1 MLRLSVISLYFT
13 IISSLSSCTTYDSP
27 VTSKNYATKALNQIP
42 IQRNGCGPASLINA
56 YRFGSPKWN
65 TALERLP
72 GTTDEQRFNNLVNR
86 YGTGVFSS
94 HLRAQKRYDPK
105 LGINII
111 DLTDL
116 ANHFQSD
123 RKLNLPELKYNSL
136 FLSGEMDHEKLL
148 KKAHKQLVK
157 SLKDGFP
164 PLLSLKTF
172 ANNKSRWTQI
182 YGHFVT
188 LHEMPITLPA
198 GATSFEVK
206 YIDPWGG
213 RLKTGIIKI
222 PEKSFYATDLS
233 VKKQT
238 FLKSPTLEIDFP
250 DSHLGLNLLKPN
262 QASATILAFSITP
275 K

>member
-1 MLRLSVISLYFT
+1 MLRLSVISIYFA
-13 IISSLSSCTTYDSP
+13 IISSLSSCTTYDGP
-27 VTSKNYATKALNQIP
+27 VTAKNSEAKALNQIW
-42 IQRNGCGPASLINA
+42 IQKNGCGPASLINA

-65 TALERLP
+65 TALDRLP
-72 GTTDEQRFNNLVNR
+72 GTSDKEKFNNLVNR
-86 YGTGVFSS
+86 YGTRVFSS
-94 HLRAQKRYDPK
+94 HLQRQRRYDPK
-105 LGINII
+105 YGINIL

-116 ANHFQSD
+116 ANHFQTD
-123 RKLNLPELKYNSL
+123 RKLTLPELKYNSL
-136 FLSGEMDHEKLL
+136 FLSGEMDHEKLF
-148 KKAHKQLVK
+148 KTAHKQLVK
-157 SLKDGFP
+157 SLNDGFP

-172 ANNKSRWTQI
+172 AKKNTRWTQV

-188 LHEMPITLPA
+188 LYEIPSKLPA

-213 RLKTGIIKI
+213 SIKTGTIKI
-222 PEKSFYATDLS
+222 PEKSFYATNLS

-250 DSHLGLNLLKPN
+250 ESHLGLSQLKPN